1 MKTASQE
8 PQATVEARA
17 GGTPNGAAAAAF
29 LAAGIGSLAVGLFV
43 LLSESDLF
51 VAPALYAP
59 SGGVSGRTAFA
70 ALTWLI
76 SWGVLHRRWRDRDVD
91 ARLTFL
97 LALGIVALGLVATFP
112 PLWGI
117 F

>member
-1 MKTASQE
+1 MKAASQD
-8 PQATVEARA
+8 PQVTVGA
-17 GGTPNGAAAAAF
+17 GAGATPNGAAAAAF

-43 LLSESDLF
+43 LLSEAGLF
-51 VAPALYAP
+51 TAPTLYAP

-76 SWGVLHRRWRDRDVD
+76 SWAVLHRRWRDRDVD
-91 ARLTFL
+91 ARRTFL
-97 LALGIVALGLVATFP
+97 LALGMVALGLVATFP